1 MAASKKPPGEGLK
14 KKSGNLWRFLAPIA
28 QVQTSIGPIY
38 LYPLRV
44 RDLPDFQNLESAEA
58 SLKVRKFLPNIGSLT
73 AISEK
78 AQEYVPLSQADVQ
91 ALSDDEVETIAD
103 TYLKSYKRW
112 NGGESKPIARDGG
125 ETASAYLVRLVSID
139 IEWHETSRKQFLQA
153 LSVPRSLREQVRES
167 TSSLALALESYDKFV
182 LAPRLS
188 ARHSPPSIEIPQGQ
202 LPNLALQQTR
212 YDAERWAESMEQG
225 LQTQK
230 LTAESSRALKGLAA
244 VATSIMDQ
252 LNERELKAHKFTVL
266 QACLAGFAI
275 VVAIVLP
282 GAALYFTWSAYEQ
295 DKDSAITE
303 KLWHS
308 NLLTVIEQES
318 QQLSLATYENS
329 ALRQQ
334 VKLLDTRI
342 AGLEEALGAALQRE
356 ASKETSDLSINTKNK
371 N

>member
-1 MAASKKPPGEGLK
+1 MTASKKRPGEGPK
-14 KKSGNLWRFLAPIA
+14 KKSLDLLRVRAPIA
-28 QVQTSIGPIY
+28 QVQTSIGPID

-44 RDLPDFQNLESAEA
+44 RDLSDFQNLESAEA
-58 SLKVRKFLPNIGSLT
+58 NLKVRKFLPNIGSLT

-125 ETASAYLVRLVSID
+125 ETASAYLVRLMSSE
-139 IEWHETSRKQFLQA
+139 IEWHEISRKQFLQSFSIPGT
-153 LSVPRSLREQVRES
+153 LLNQVRNS
-167 TSSLALALESYDKFV
+167 TSSLALALGSYGKLVTAEKEPPQLDRSYES
-182 LAPRLS
+182 R
-188 ARHSPPSIEIPQGQ
+188 ARSE
-202 LPNLALQQTR
+202 
-212 YDAERWAESMEQG
+212 AERRSENTEWARQNLE
-225 LQTQK
+225 
-230 LTAESSRALKGLAA
+230 LTAASAQTLADLGK
-244 VATSIMDQ
+244 VATTLMEQ
-252 LNERELKAHKFTVL
+252 LNERAQKTHSFTVL

-318 QQLSLATYENS
+318 QQLSLTAYENL

-334 VKLLDTRI
+334 VKVLDTRI
-342 AGLEEALGAALQRE
+342 AGLEGALGAALQRE
-356 ASKETSDLSINTKNK
+356 ASKETPDLSINTKKRINK
-371 N
+371 K